1 MTFATT
7 TKPTHKKPNQM
18 KTSDKQ
24 TTIKT
29 HLSLRIT
36 DLNRS
41 VAFYRTFFGVP
52 PHKLRPGYAN
62 FDIEQPPLKL
72 ALTENQRTPGAG
84 NLDHLGLLVADTA
97 AVNAIKQRLESEG
110 LALVDEMNTTCC
122 YAKQDKF
129 WVRDPDDVEWEVY
142 AITDDMLEFDTAKKA
157 AVVACCRG

>member
-1 MTFATT
+1 
-7 TKPTHKKPNQM
+7 M
-18 KTSDKQ
+18 KTSKKR
-24 TTIKT
+24 TMIKT
-29 HLSLRIT
+29 HLSLRIA

-62 FDIEQPPLKL
+62 FEIAQPPLKL
-72 ALTENQRTPGAG
+72 ALTEKPRTPGAG
-84 NLDHLGLLVADTA
+84 NLDHLGLLVAGTA
-97 AVNAIKQRLESEG
+97 TVNAIKQRLQSEG

-142 AITDDMLEFDTAKKA
+142 AITDDMLDQDAEKKTNETPA
-157 AVVACCRG
+157 AVTCCRG

>member
-1 MTFATT
+1 
-7 TKPTHKKPNQM
+7 M
-18 KTSDKQ
+18 KISNKQ

-29 HLSLRIT
+29 HLSLRIA

-62 FDIEQPPLKL
+62 FDIAQPPLKL
-72 ALTENQRTPGAG
+72 ALTEKLRTPGAG
-84 NLDHLGLLVADTA
+84 SLDHLGLLVADTA

-122 YAKQDKF
+122 YARQDKF

-142 AITDDMLEFDTAKKA
+142 AITDDMLEFDTPRKTNEEAGA
-157 AVVACCRG
+157 GACCRH

>member
-1 MTFATT
+1 
-7 TKPTHKKPNQM
+7 M
-18 KTSDKQ
+18 KTSKKR
-24 TTIKT
+24 TMIKT
-29 HLSLRIT
+29 HLSLRIA

-62 FDIEQPPLKL
+62 FEIAQPPLKL
-72 ALTENQRTPGAG
+72 ALTEKPRTPGTG

-110 LALVDEMNTTCC
+110 LVLVDEMNTTCC

-142 AITDDMLEFDTAKKA
+142 AITDDMLEFDTKRTSEEA
-157 AVVACCRG
+157 AAVACCRSGTGRSPRA

>member
-1 MTFATT
+1 
-7 TKPTHKKPNQM
+7 M
-18 KTSDKQ
+18 KTSNKQ
-24 TTIKT
+24 ATIKT
-29 HLSLRIT
+29 HLSLRT
-36 DLNRS
+36 ADLNRS
-41 VAFYRTFFGVP
+41 VHFYRTFFGVP
-52 PHKLRPGYAN
+52 PHKTRPVYAN

-72 ALTENQRTPGAG
+72 ALIEKPRTPGAG

-142 AITDDMLEFDTAKKA
+142 AITDDMLEFDTPRKTNEEAGE
-157 AVVACCRG
+157 VACCRH

>member
-1 MTFATT
+1 
-7 TKPTHKKPNQM
+7 M

-29 HLSLRIT
+29 HLSLRIA
-36 DLNRS
+36 DLKRS

-52 PHKLRPGYAN
+52 PHKTRPGYAN

-72 ALTENQRTPGAG
+72 ALTEKQRTPGAG

-97 AVNAIKQRLESEG
+97 TVNAIKQRLQSEG

-157 AVVACCRG
+157 TAVACCRG

>member
-1 MTFATT
+1 
-7 TKPTHKKPNQM
+7 M

-29 HLSLRIT
+29 HLSLRIA
-36 DLNRS
+36 DLKRS

-52 PHKLRPGYAN
+52 PHKTRPGYAN

-72 ALTENQRTPGAG
+72 ALTEKQRTPGAG

-97 AVNAIKQRLESEG
+97 TVNAIKQRLQSDG

-157 AVVACCRG
+157 TAVACCRG

>member
-1 MTFATT
+1 MT
-7 TKPTHKKPNQM
+7 
-18 KTSDKQ
+18 TSDKQ

-29 HLSLRIT
+29 HLSLRVV
-36 DLNRS
+36 DLDRA
-41 VAFYRTFFGVP
+41 VHFYRTFFDVP
-52 PHKLRPGYAN
+52 PHKTRPGYAN

-72 ALTENQRTPGAG
+72 ALTEKQRTPGAG

-110 LALVDEMNTTCC
+110 LALIGEMNTTCC

-142 AITDDMLEFDTAKKA
+142 AITDDMLEFDTAKKTSEEA
-157 AVVACCRG
+157 AAVACCRS